1 MVLFL
6 PHLGLVTAASLPVTL
21 AEKEASE
28 QDVVRNLAQRR
39 PCVYVLGAALRIQL
53 VSQQIIP
60 QWQGEMHDRSDHCR
74 KFRPPSSQT
83 HKFATNARADDFARP
98 ERH

>member
-39 PCVYVLGAALRIQL
+39 PCVYVLGAAHRIQL

-60 QWQGEMHDRSDHCR
+60 QWQGEMRDR
-74 KFRPPSSQT
+74 
-83 HKFATNARADDFARP
+83 
-98 ERH
+98 